1 MIEIDV
7 NSQGNQEQ
15 MLPSFCEIFEICR
28 LNGNFPKIDANG
40 ADEGFQRNRRTTI
53 VESQIN

>member
-1 MIEIDV
+1 
-7 NSQGNQEQ
+7 

-40 ADEGFQRNRRTTI
+40 VDEGFYSEQTNN
-53 VESQIN
+53 ESRITNK